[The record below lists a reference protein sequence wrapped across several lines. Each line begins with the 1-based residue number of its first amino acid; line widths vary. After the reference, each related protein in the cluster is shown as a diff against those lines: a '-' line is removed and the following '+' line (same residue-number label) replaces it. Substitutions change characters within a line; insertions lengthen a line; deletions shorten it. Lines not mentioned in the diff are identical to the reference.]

1 MIQSLTVTNY
11 LGESLTIPMKN
22 SESSGFILHDMTGL
36 GPPTASVNTSKVAT
50 KDGSKYN
57 SARAEER
64 NIVLPMYFT
73 PIPTIEDARHRS
85 YKYFPLKKPVIL
97 AFKTDN
103 RECQIVGY
111 VETNE
116 PDICSDREGCQVS
129 IICPNP
135 YFSSI
140 YDTVTSFSGIEAA
153 FEFPFSNE
161 DTLDTT
167 NLLIDSDGNPI
178 LDSYDPMIAFGAL
191 AAGSP
196 HIEFG
201 KIVVKAENI
210 VRYGGDAESG
220 VQIRI
225 AASATVKNITIYNVD
240 TRGTMHIYHDKLVA
254 LTGSGIVK
262 GDEIIITTDK
272 GSRSVTL
279 LRNGKSTNILNAI
292 DPRNDEWFSLSKGDN
307 IFAYTAD
314 EGSDYLM
321 FVVDHTTLYEG
332 I

>member
-22 SESSGFILHDMTGL
+22 SESTGFILHDMTGL

-57 SARAEER
+57 SARVEER

-140 YDTVTSFSGIEAA
+140 YDTVTSFSGVEAA

-161 DTLDTT
+161 DTT
-167 NLLIDSDGNPI
+167 N
-178 LDSYDPMIAFGAL
+178 
-191 AAGSP
+191 P

-201 KIVVKAENI
+201 KIVVKAENL
-210 VRYGGDAESG
+210 VRYEGDAESG

-225 AASATVKNITIYNVD
+225 TASATVKNITIYNVD

-292 DPRNDEWFSLSKGDN
+292 DPRNDEWFSLTKGDN

>member
-22 SESSGFILHDMTGL
+22 SESTGFILHDMTGL

-135 YFSSI
+135 YFSSV
-140 YDTVTSFSGIEAA
+140 YDTVTSFSGVEAA

-161 DTLDTT
+161 DTT
-167 NLLIDSDGNPI
+167 N
-178 LDSYDPMIAFGAL
+178 
-191 AAGSP
+191 P

-201 KIVVKAENI
+201 KIVVKAENL
-210 VRYGGDAESG
+210 VRYEGDAESG
-220 VQIRI
+220 MQIRI
-225 AASATVKNITIYNVD
+225 TASATVKNITIYNVD

-272 GSRSVTL
+272 GSRSVIL

-292 DPRNDEWFSLSKGDN
+292 DPRNDEWFSLTKGDN

>member
-22 SESSGFILHDMTGL
+22 SESTGFILHDMTGL

-140 YDTVTSFSGIEAA
+140 YDTVTSFSGVEAS

-161 DTLDTT
+161 DTS
-167 NLLIDSDGNPI
+167 N
-178 LDSYDPMIAFGAL
+178 
-191 AAGSP
+191 P

-292 DPRNDEWFSLSKGDN
+292 DPRNDEWFSLTKGDN

>member
-22 SESSGFILHDMTGL
+22 SESTGFILHDMTGL

-129 IICPNP
+129 VICPNP

-140 YDTVTSFSGIEAA
+140 YDTVTSFSGVEAA

-161 DTLDTT
+161 DTS
-167 NLLIDSDGNPI
+167 N
-178 LDSYDPMIAFGAL
+178 
-191 AAGSP
+191 P

-201 KIVVKAENI
+201 KIVVKAENL
-210 VRYGGDAESG
+210 VRYEGDAESG

-292 DPRNDEWFSLSKGDN
+292 DPRNDEWFSLTKGDN

>member
-22 SESSGFILHDMTGL
+22 SESTGFILHDMTGL

-140 YDTVTSFSGIEAA
+140 YDTVTSFSGVEAA

-161 DTLDTT
+161 DTT
-167 NLLIDSDGNPI
+167 N
-178 LDSYDPMIAFGAL
+178 
-191 AAGSP
+191 P

-201 KIVVKAENI
+201 KIVVKAENL
-210 VRYGGDAESG
+210 VRYEGDAESG

-225 AASATVKNITIYNVD
+225 TASATVKNITIYNVD

-292 DPRNDEWFSLSKGDN
+292 DPRNDEWFSLTKGDN

-321 FVVDHTTLYEG
+321 FVVDHATLYEG

>member
-1 MIQSLTVTNY
+1 
-11 LGESLTIPMKN
+11 MKN
-22 SESSGFILHDMTGL
+22 SESTGFILHDMTGL

-135 YFSSI
+135 YFSSV
-140 YDTVTSFSGIEAA
+140 YDTVTSFSGVEAA

-161 DTLDTT
+161 DTT
-167 NLLIDSDGNPI
+167 N
-178 LDSYDPMIAFGAL
+178 
-191 AAGSP
+191 P

-201 KIVVKAENI
+201 KIVVKAENL
-210 VRYGGDAESG
+210 VRYEGDAESG

-225 AASATVKNITIYNVD
+225 TASATVKNITIYNVD
-240 TRGTMHIYHDKLVA
+240 TRGTMHSYHDKLVA

-272 GSRSVTL
+272 GSRSVIL

-292 DPRNDEWFSLSKGDN
+292 DPRNDEWFSLTKGDN

>member
-22 SESSGFILHDMTGL
+22 SESTGFILHDMTGL

-135 YFSSI
+135 YFSSV
-140 YDTVTSFSGIEAA
+140 YDTVTSFSGVEAA

-161 DTLDTT
+161 DTT
-167 NLLIDSDGNPI
+167 N
-178 LDSYDPMIAFGAL
+178 
-191 AAGSP
+191 P

-201 KIVVKAENI
+201 KIVVKAENL
-210 VRYGGDAESG
+210 VRYEGDAESG

-225 AASATVKNITIYNVD
+225 TASATVKNITIYNVD

-292 DPRNDEWFSLSKGDN
+292 DPRNDEWFSLTKGDN

>member
-11 LGESLTIPMKN
+11 LGESLTIPMMN
-22 SESSGFILHDMTGL
+22 SESTGFILHDMTGL

-140 YDTVTSFSGIEAA
+140 YDTVTSFSGVEAS

-161 DTLDTT
+161 DIS
-167 NLLIDSDGNPI
+167 N
-178 LDSYDPMIAFGAL
+178 
-191 AAGSP
+191 P

-292 DPRNDEWFSLSKGDN
+292 DPRNDEWFSLTKGDN

-314 EGSDYLM
+314 EGSDYLI

>member
-22 SESSGFILHDMTGL
+22 SESTGFILHDMTGL

-135 YFSSI
+135 YFSSV
-140 YDTVTSFSGIEAA
+140 YDTVTSFSGVEAA

-161 DTLDTT
+161 DTT
-167 NLLIDSDGNPI
+167 N
-178 LDSYDPMIAFGAL
+178 
-191 AAGSP
+191 P

-201 KIVVKAENI
+201 KIVVKAENL
-210 VRYGGDAESG
+210 VWYEGDAESG

-225 AASATVKNITIYNVD
+225 TASATVKNITIYNVD

-272 GSRSVTL
+272 GSRSVIL

-292 DPRNDEWFSLSKGDN
+292 DPRNDEWFSLTKGDN

>member
-11 LGESLTIPMKN
+11 LGESLTIPMMN
-22 SESSGFILHDMTGL
+22 SESTGFILHDMTGL

-140 YDTVTSFSGIEAA
+140 YDTVTSFSGVEAA

-161 DTLDTT
+161 DIS
-167 NLLIDSDGNPI
+167 N
-178 LDSYDPMIAFGAL
+178 
-191 AAGSP
+191 P

-201 KIVVKAENI
+201 KIVAKAENI

-292 DPRNDEWFSLSKGDN
+292 DPRNDEWFSLTKGDN

>member
-22 SESSGFILHDMTGL
+22 SESTGFILHDMTGL

-140 YDTVTSFSGIEAA
+140 YDTVTSFSGVEAA

-161 DTLDTT
+161 DTS
-167 NLLIDSDGNPI
+167 NSR
-178 LDSYDPMIAFGAL
+178 
-191 AAGSP
+191 
-196 HIEFG
+196 IEFG

-292 DPRNDEWFSLSKGDN
+292 DPRNDEWFSLTKGDN

>member
-11 LGESLTIPMKN
+11 LGESLTIPMMN
-22 SESSGFILHDMTGL
+22 SESTGFILHDMTGL

-140 YDTVTSFSGIEAA
+140 YDTVTSFSGVEAA

-161 DTLDTT
+161 DTLD
-167 NLLIDSDGNPI
+167 
-178 LDSYDPMIAFGAL
+178 SYDRMIAFGPL

-201 KIVVKAENI
+201 KIVVKAENL
-210 VRYGGDAESG
+210 VRYEGDAESG
-220 VQIRI
+220 IQIRI
-225 AASATVKNITIYNVD
+225 TASATVKNITIYNVD

>member
-11 LGESLTIPMKN
+11 LGESLTIPMMN
-22 SESSGFILHDMTGL
+22 SESTGFILHDMTGL

-140 YDTVTSFSGIEAA
+140 YDTVTSFSGVEAS

-161 DTLDTT
+161 DIS
-167 NLLIDSDGNPI
+167 N
-178 LDSYDPMIAFGAL
+178 
-191 AAGSP
+191 P

-292 DPRNDEWFSLSKGDN
+292 DPRNDEWFSLTKGDN

>member
-1 MIQSLTVTNY
+1 MILSLTVTNY

-22 SESSGFILHDMTGL
+22 SESTGFILHDMTGL

-85 YKYFPLKKPVIL
+85 YKFFPLKKPVIL

-140 YDTVTSFSGIEAA
+140 YDTVTSFSGVEAA

-161 DTLDTT
+161 DIS
-167 NLLIDSDGNPI
+167 N
-178 LDSYDPMIAFGAL
+178 
-191 AAGSP
+191 P

-292 DPRNDEWFSLSKGDN
+292 DPRNDEWFSLTKGDN

-314 EGSDYLM
+314 DGSDYLM

>member
-22 SESSGFILHDMTGL
+22 SESTGFILHDMTGL

-73 PIPTIEDARHRS
+73 PVPTIEDARHRS

-97 AFKTDN
+97 VFKTDN

-140 YDTVTSFSGIEAA
+140 YDTVTSFSGVEAA

-161 DTLDTT
+161 DTS
-167 NLLIDSDGNPI
+167 N
-178 LDSYDPMIAFGAL
+178 
-191 AAGSP
+191 P

-201 KIVVKAENI
+201 KIVVKAENL
-210 VRYGGDAESG
+210 VRYEGDAESG

-292 DPRNDEWFSLSKGDN
+292 DPRNDEWFSLTKGDN
-307 IFAYTAD
+307 IFAYSAD

>member
-22 SESSGFILHDMTGL
+22 SESTGFILHDMTGL

-140 YDTVTSFSGIEAA
+140 YDTVTSFSGVEAA

-167 NLLIDSDGNPI
+167 N
-178 LDSYDPMIAFGAL
+178 
-191 AAGSP
+191 P

-201 KIVVKAENI
+201 KIVVKAENL
-210 VRYGGDAESG
+210 VRYEGDAESG

-292 DPRNDEWFSLSKGDN
+292 DPRNDEWFSLTKGDN

>member
-22 SESSGFILHDMTGL
+22 SESTGFILHDMTGL

-140 YDTVTSFSGIEAA
+140 YDTVTSFSGVEAA

-161 DTLDTT
+161 DTT
-167 NLLIDSDGNPI
+167 N
-178 LDSYDPMIAFGAL
+178 
-191 AAGSP
+191 P

-201 KIVVKAENI
+201 KIVVKAENL
-210 VRYGGDAESG
+210 VRYEGDAESG

-225 AASATVKNITIYNVD
+225 TASATVKNITIYNVD

-292 DPRNDEWFSLSKGDN
+292 DPRNDEWFSLTKGDN

>member
-11 LGESLTIPMKN
+11 LGESLTIPMMN
-22 SESSGFILHDMTGL
+22 SESTGFILHDMTGL

-135 YFSSI
+135 YFSSV
-140 YDTVTSFSGIEAA
+140 YDTVTSFSGVEAA

-161 DTLDTT
+161 DTT
-167 NLLIDSDGNPI
+167 N
-178 LDSYDPMIAFGAL
+178 
-191 AAGSP
+191 P

-201 KIVVKAENI
+201 KIVVKAENL
-210 VRYGGDAESG
+210 VRYEGDAESG

-225 AASATVKNITIYNVD
+225 TASATVKNITIYNVD

-272 GSRSVTL
+272 GSRSVIL

-292 DPRNDEWFSLSKGDN
+292 DPRNDEWFSLTKGDN

>member
-11 LGESLTIPMKN
+11 LGESLTIPMMN
-22 SESSGFILHDMTGL
+22 SESTGFILHDMTGL

-64 NIVLPMYFT
+64 NIVLPIYFT

-97 AFKTDN
+97 VFKTDN

-140 YDTVTSFSGIEAA
+140 YDTVTSFSGVEAA

-161 DTLDTT
+161 DTS
-167 NLLIDSDGNPI
+167 N
-178 LDSYDPMIAFGAL
+178 
-191 AAGSP
+191 P

-201 KIVVKAENI
+201 KIVVKAENL
-210 VRYGGDAESG
+210 VRYEGDAESG

-292 DPRNDEWFSLSKGDN
+292 DPRNDEWFSLTKGDN

>member
-22 SESSGFILHDMTGL
+22 SESTGFILHDMTGL

-140 YDTVTSFSGIEAA
+140 YDTVTSFSGVEAA

-161 DTLDTT
+161 DT
-167 NLLIDSDGNPI
+167 SNP
-178 LDSYDPMIAFGAL
+178 
-191 AAGSP
+191 
-196 HIEFG
+196 HVEFG

-225 AASATVKNITIYNVD
+225 AASATVKNITIYNVN

-292 DPRNDEWFSLSKGDN
+292 DPRNDEWFSLTKGDN

>member
-11 LGESLTIPMKN
+11 LGESLTIPMMN
-22 SESSGFILHDMTGL
+22 SESTGFILHDMTGL

-140 YDTVTSFSGIEAA
+140 YNTVTSFSGVEAA

-161 DTLDTT
+161 DAS
-167 NLLIDSDGNPI
+167 N
-178 LDSYDPMIAFGAL
+178 
-191 AAGSP
+191 P

-210 VRYGGDAESG
+210 VRYEGDAESG

-292 DPRNDEWFSLSKGDN
+292 DPRNDEWFSLTKGDN

>member
-22 SESSGFILHDMTGL
+22 SESTGFILHDMTGL

-140 YDTVTSFSGIEAA
+140 YDTVTSFSGVEAA

-161 DTLDTT
+161 D
-167 NLLIDSDGNPI
+167 ISK
-178 LDSYDPMIAFGAL
+178 
-191 AAGSP
+191 P

-292 DPRNDEWFSLSKGDN
+292 DPRNDEWFSLTKGDN

>member
-11 LGESLTIPMKN
+11 LGESITIPMMN
-22 SESSGFILHDMTGL
+22 SESTGFILHDMTGL

-140 YDTVTSFSGIEAA
+140 YDTVTSFSGVEAA

-161 DTLDTT
+161 DTLD
-167 NLLIDSDGNPI
+167 
-178 LDSYDPMIAFGAL
+178 SYDRMIAFGPL

-201 KIVVKAENI
+201 KIVVKAENL
-210 VRYGGDAESG
+210 VRYEGDAESG
-220 VQIRI
+220 IQIRI
-225 AASATVKNITIYNVD
+225 TASATVKNITIYNVD

-292 DPRNDEWFSLSKGDN
+292 DPRNDEWFSLAKGDN

>member
-1 MIQSLTVTNY
+1 MILSLTVTNY

-22 SESSGFILHDMTGL
+22 SESTGFILHDMTGL

-140 YDTVTSFSGIEAA
+140 YDTVTSFSGVEAA

-161 DTLDTT
+161 DTLDTA
-167 NLLIDSDGNPI
+167 NLLIDSDGNLI
-178 LDSYDPMIAFGAL
+178 LDSYDRMIAFGVL
-191 AAGSP
+191 AAGNP

-262 GDEIIITTDK
+262 GDEIIIITDK

-292 DPRNDEWFSLSKGDN
+292 DPRNDEWFSLTKGDN

>member
-1 MIQSLTVTNY
+1 M
-11 LGESLTIPMKN
+11 
-22 SESSGFILHDMTGL
+22 
-36 GPPTASVNTSKVAT
+36 
-50 KDGSKYN
+50 
-57 SARAEER
+57 
-64 NIVLPMYFT
+64 
-73 PIPTIEDARHRS
+73 
-85 YKYFPLKKPVIL
+85 
-97 AFKTDN
+97 
-103 RECQIVGY
+103 
-111 VETNE
+111 
-116 PDICSDREGCQVS
+116 S

-140 YDTVTSFSGIEAA
+140 YDTVTSFSGVEAA

-161 DTLDTT
+161 DTS
-167 NLLIDSDGNPI
+167 N
-178 LDSYDPMIAFGAL
+178 
-191 AAGSP
+191 P

-201 KIVVKAENI
+201 KIVVKAENL
-210 VRYGGDAESG
+210 VRYEGDAESG

-225 AASATVKNITIYNVD
+225 AASATVKNITVYNVD

-292 DPRNDEWFSLSKGDN
+292 DPRNDEWFSLTKGDN

-321 FVVDHTTLYEG
+321 FVVNHTTLYEG

>member
-1 MIQSLTVTNY
+1 MILSLTVTNY

-22 SESSGFILHDMTGL
+22 SESTGFILHDMTGL

-64 NIVLPMYFT
+64 NIVLPMYFA

-140 YDTVTSFSGIEAA
+140 YDTVTSFSGVEAS

-161 DTLDTT
+161 DTS
-167 NLLIDSDGNPI
+167 N
-178 LDSYDPMIAFGAL
+178 
-191 AAGSP
+191 P

-201 KIVVKAENI
+201 KIVVKAENL
-210 VRYGGDAESG
+210 VRYEGDAESG

-225 AASATVKNITIYNVD
+225 TASATVKNITIYNVD
-240 TRGTMHIYHDKLVA
+240 TRGTMHIYHDKLAA

-279 LRNGKSTNILNAI
+279 LRNGTSTNILNAI
-292 DPRNDEWFSLSKGDN
+292 DPRNDEWFSLTKGDN
-307 IFAYTAD
+307 IFAYTVD

>member
-11 LGESLTIPMKN
+11 LGESLTIPMMN
-22 SESSGFILHDMTGL
+22 SESTGFILHDMTGL

-140 YDTVTSFSGIEAA
+140 YDTVTSFSGVEAS

-161 DTLDTT
+161 DTS
-167 NLLIDSDGNPI
+167 N
-178 LDSYDPMIAFGAL
+178 
-191 AAGSP
+191 P

-201 KIVVKAENI
+201 KIVAKAENI

-292 DPRNDEWFSLSKGDN
+292 DPRNDEWFSLTKGDN

>member
-11 LGESLTIPMKN
+11 LGESLTIPMMN
-22 SESSGFILHDMTGL
+22 SESTGFILHDMTGL

-97 AFKTDN
+97 EFKTDN

-140 YDTVTSFSGIEAA
+140 YDTVTSFSGVEAS

-161 DTLDTT
+161 DTS
-167 NLLIDSDGNPI
+167 N
-178 LDSYDPMIAFGAL
+178 
-191 AAGSP
+191 P

-292 DPRNDEWFSLSKGDN
+292 DPRNDEWFSLTKGDN

>member
-22 SESSGFILHDMTGL
+22 SESTGFILHDMTGL

-140 YDTVTSFSGIEAA
+140 YDTVTSFSGVEAS

-161 DTLDTT
+161 DT
-167 NLLIDSDGNPI
+167 SNP
-178 LDSYDPMIAFGAL
+178 
-191 AAGSP
+191 
-196 HIEFG
+196 H
-201 KIVVKAENI
+201 N
-210 VRYGGDAESG
+210 
-220 VQIRI
+220 
-225 AASATVKNITIYNVD
+225 
-240 TRGTMHIYHDKLVA
+240 
-254 LTGSGIVK
+254 
-262 GDEIIITTDK
+262 
-272 GSRSVTL
+272 
-279 LRNGKSTNILNAI
+279 
-292 DPRNDEWFSLSKGDN
+292 
-307 IFAYTAD
+307 
-314 EGSDYLM
+314 
-321 FVVDHTTLYEG
+321 
-332 I
+332 

>member
-22 SESSGFILHDMTGL
+22 SESTGFILHDMTGL

-140 YDTVTSFSGIEAA
+140 YDTVTSFSGVEAA

-161 DTLDTT
+161 DTS
-167 NLLIDSDGNPI
+167 N
-178 LDSYDPMIAFGAL
+178 
-191 AAGSP
+191 P

-201 KIVVKAENI
+201 KIVVKAENL
-210 VRYGGDAESG
+210 VRYEGDAESG

-292 DPRNDEWFSLSKGDN
+292 DPRNDEWFSLTKGDN
-307 IFAYTAD
+307 IFAYSAD

>member
-22 SESSGFILHDMTGL
+22 SESTGFILHDMTGL
-36 GPPTASVNTSKVAT
+36 GPPTANVNTSKVAT

-140 YDTVTSFSGIEAA
+140 YDTVTSFSGVEAS

-161 DTLDTT
+161 DIS
-167 NLLIDSDGNPI
+167 N
-178 LDSYDPMIAFGAL
+178 
-191 AAGSP
+191 P

-292 DPRNDEWFSLSKGDN
+292 DPRNDEWFSLTKGDN

>member
-22 SESSGFILHDMTGL
+22 SESTGFILHDMTGL

-140 YDTVTSFSGIEAA
+140 YDTVTSFSGVEAA

-161 DTLDTT
+161 DT
-167 NLLIDSDGNPI
+167 SNP
-178 LDSYDPMIAFGAL
+178 
-191 AAGSP
+191 
-196 HIEFG
+196 HVEFG
-201 KIVVKAENI
+201 KIVVKAENL
-210 VRYGGDAESG
+210 VRYEGDAESG

-292 DPRNDEWFSLSKGDN
+292 DPRNDEWFSLTKGDN

>member
-22 SESSGFILHDMTGL
+22 SESTGFILHDMTGL

-85 YKYFPLKKPVIL
+85 YKYFPLKKPIIL

-140 YDTVTSFSGIEAA
+140 YDTVTSFSGVEAS

-161 DTLDTT
+161 DTS
-167 NLLIDSDGNPI
+167 N
-178 LDSYDPMIAFGAL
+178 
-191 AAGSP
+191 P

-272 GSRSVTL
+272 GARSVTL

-292 DPRNDEWFSLSKGDN
+292 DPRNDEWFSLTKGDN

>member
-22 SESSGFILHDMTGL
+22 SESTGFILHDMTGL

-64 NIVLPMYFT
+64 NIVLPMYFA

-140 YDTVTSFSGIEAA
+140 YDTVTSFSGVEAS

-161 DTLDTT
+161 DTS
-167 NLLIDSDGNPI
+167 N
-178 LDSYDPMIAFGAL
+178 
-191 AAGSP
+191 P

-272 GSRSVTL
+272 GARSVSL

-292 DPRNDEWFSLSKGDN
+292 DPRNDEWFSLTKGDN

>member
-22 SESSGFILHDMTGL
+22 SESTGFILHDMTGL

-140 YDTVTSFSGIEAA
+140 YDTVTSFSGVEAA

-161 DTLDTT
+161 DTT
-167 NLLIDSDGNPI
+167 N
-178 LDSYDPMIAFGAL
+178 
-191 AAGSP
+191 P

-201 KIVVKAENI
+201 KIVVKAENL
-210 VRYGGDAESG
+210 VRYEGDAESG

-292 DPRNDEWFSLSKGDN
+292 DPRNDEWFSLTKGDN